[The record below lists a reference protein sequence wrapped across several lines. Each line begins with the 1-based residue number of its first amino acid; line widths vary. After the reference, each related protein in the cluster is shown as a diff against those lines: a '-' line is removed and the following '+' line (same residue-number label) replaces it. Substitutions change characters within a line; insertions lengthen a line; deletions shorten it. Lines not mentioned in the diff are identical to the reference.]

1 MNINI
6 DTNQTIDK
14 FSGLNGETQDTSV
27 LNSLFSIN
35 FKSEEISSDNNII
48 DKEYLFD
55 EDDIKILDYIFHIIP
70 DFQNKKNNLPDLDKI
85 KNTIKLDENL
95 SPTEKNKILDLIKL
109 DLTNLK
115 EIKLDLSGSKS
126 FKNLLSEKSLKFPD
140 NLTENTKL
148 LNNEKNNTNFKN
160 LKNINDVKFNQQGI
174 SIKDQEKLVYVQK
187 QELGAKDQ
195 KGSSLRDQISSFVKK
210 VKKNNHPNKIY
221 NLAKVSNIEN
231 NQPNNSSSHFDT
243 KIINNAMINFQ
254 DNQII
259 EKLQKNKINETK
271 NKENNKLNN
280 LSSHFDAKVS
290 NNPIINLQDN
300 QIIEKLQKN
309 KINEKKDK
317 ENANFSTQQINHSN
331 NSTNNYAQNG
341 SASFSNNGYNSVLEH
356 FLDNLDL
363 TQKGWSSK
371 LVSKIQNSLADGG
384 GEIEFNLKP
393 KNLGMLKVSVKLK
406 EGIGSVKIIAENS
419 FVTTALNQNEN
430 YLQKLFNDQG
440 INLEFLAKNENQ
452 NFGSNNQSNQNSN
465 NEKENQNGTAEKKV
479 ETLDEMEIEDNS
491 SRHIINVIA

>member
-1 MNINI
+1 MNINT
-6 DTNQTIDK
+6 DANQTIDK
-14 FSGLNGETQDTSV
+14 FSGLNGEAQDTSV

-35 FKSEEISSDNNII
+35 FKSEEISSDNNVI

-70 DFQNKKNNLPDLDKI
+70 DFESKKNNLPDLDKI
-85 KNTIKLDENL
+85 KNMIKLDENL
-95 SPTEKNKILDLIKL
+95 SETEKNKILNLIKL

-140 NLTENTKL
+140 NLTENKKL
-148 LNNEKNNTNFKN
+148 LNNEKNNTKFKN
-160 LKNINDVKFNQQGI
+160 LKNINNVKFNQQDI
-174 SIKDQEKLVYVQK
+174 SIKDQEKLVYGQK

-195 KGSSLRDQISSFVKK
+195 KGSSLRDQLSSFVKK

-231 NQPNNSSSHFDT
+231 NQLNNSSSHFDA
-243 KIINNAMINFQ
+243 KIINNAMINLQ

-271 NKENNKLNN
+271 NKENTN
-280 LSSHFDAKVS
+280 L
-290 NNPIINLQDN
+290 
-300 QIIEKLQKN
+300 
-309 KINEKKDK
+309 
-317 ENANFSTQQINHSN
+317 STQQFNHSN
-331 NSTNNYAQNG
+331 NSANNYSQNG
-341 SASFSNNGYNSVLEH
+341 STSFSNNGYNSVLEN

-479 ETLDEMEIEDNS
+479 ETLDEIEIEDNS

>member
-1 MNINI
+1 MNINT
-6 DTNQTIDK
+6 DANQTIDK
-14 FSGLNGETQDTSV
+14 FSGLNGENQDTSV

-148 LNNEKNNTNFKN
+148 LNNKKNNTNFKN

-231 NQPNNSSSHFDT
+231 KQLNNSSSHFDA
-243 KIINNAMINFQ
+243 KVSNNAMINLQ

-271 NKENNKLNN
+271 NKENNN
-280 LSSHFDAKVS
+280 LS
-290 NNPIINLQDN
+290 I
-300 QIIEKLQKN
+300 
-309 KINEKKDK
+309 
-317 ENANFSTQQINHSN
+317 QQLNHSN
-331 NSTNNYAQNG
+331 NSANNYSQNG
-341 SASFSNNGYNSVLEH
+341 STSFSNNGYNSVLEN

>member
-1 MNINI
+1 MNINT
-6 DTNQTIDK
+6 DANQTIDK

-55 EDDIKILDYIFHIIP
+55 EDDIKILDNIFHIIP

-231 NQPNNSSSHFDT
+231 KQLNNSSSHFDA
-243 KIINNAMINFQ
+243 KVSNNAMINLQ

-271 NKENNKLNN
+271 NKENTN
-280 LSSHFDAKVS
+280 L
-290 NNPIINLQDN
+290 
-300 QIIEKLQKN
+300 
-309 KINEKKDK
+309 
-317 ENANFSTQQINHSN
+317 STQQLNHSN
-331 NSTNNYAQNG
+331 NSANNYSQNG
-341 SASFSNNGYNSVLEH
+341 STSFSNNGYNSVLEN

-393 KNLGMLKVSVKLK
+393 KNLGILKVSVKLK
-406 EGIGSVKIIAENS
+406 EGLGSVKIIAENS

-465 NEKENQNGTAEKKV
+465 NEKEKQNGTAEKKV

>member
-1 MNINI
+1 MNINT
-6 DTNQTIDK
+6 DANQNIDK
-14 FSGLNGETQDTSV
+14 FSGQNGEGQDTSV

-48 DKEYLFD
+48 DKEYIFD

-70 DFQNKKNNLPDLDKI
+70 DFESKKNNLPDLDKI
-85 KNTIKLDENL
+85 KNMIKLDENL
-95 SPTEKNKILDLIKL
+95 SETEKNKILNLIKS

-126 FKNLLSEKSLKFPD
+126 FKNLLSEKSLKSP
-140 NLTENTKL
+140 ENFIENKKL
-148 LNNEKNNTNFKN
+148 LNNEKNNTKFKN
-160 LKNINDVKFNQQGI
+160 LKNIHNVKFNQQDI
-174 SIKDQEKLVYVQK
+174 SIKDQEKLVYGQK
-187 QELGAKDQ
+187 QEPEAKDQ
-195 KGSSLRDQISSFVKK
+195 KGSSLRDQLSSFVKK

-231 NQPNNSSSHFDT
+231 NQLNNSSSHFDA
-243 KIINNAMINFQ
+243 KVSNIAMINLQ
-254 DNQII
+254 DNQIF
-259 EKLQKNKINETK
+259 EKLQKKINETK
-271 NKENNKLNN
+271 NKENTN
-280 LSSHFDAKVS
+280 L
-290 NNPIINLQDN
+290 
-300 QIIEKLQKN
+300 
-309 KINEKKDK
+309 
-317 ENANFSTQQINHSN
+317 STQQLNHSN
-331 NSTNNYAQNG
+331 NSANNYSQNG
-341 SASFSNNGYNSVLEH
+341 STSFSNNGYNSVLEN

-393 KNLGMLKVSVKLK
+393 KNLGMLKVSVRLK

-479 ETLDEMEIEDNS
+479 ESLDEMEIEDNS

>member
-1 MNINI
+1 MNINT

-14 FSGLNGETQDTSV
+14 FSGLNGEAQDTSV

-48 DKEYLFD
+48 DKEYIFD

-70 DFQNKKNNLPDLDKI
+70 DFESKKNNLPVLDKI

-95 SPTEKNKILDLIKL
+95 SSTVKNKILNLIKL
-109 DLTNLK
+109 DLSNLK
-115 EIKLDLSGSKS
+115 EIKLDLSGSTS
-126 FKNLLSEKSLKFPD
+126 FKSLLSEKSLKSPD
-140 NLTENTKL
+140 NLTENRKL
-148 LNNEKNNTNFKN
+148 LNNEKNNTKFKN
-160 LKNINDVKFNQQGI
+160 LKNIHNIKFNQQDI
-174 SIKDQEKLVYVQK
+174 SIKDQEKLVYGQK
-187 QELGAKDQ
+187 QEPEAKDQ
-195 KGSSLRDQISSFVKK
+195 KGSSLRDQLSSFVKK

-231 NQPNNSSSHFDT
+231 NQLNNSSSHFDA
-243 KIINNAMINFQ
+243 KVSNIAMINLQ
-254 DNQII
+254 DNQIF
-259 EKLQKNKINETK
+259 EKLQKKINETK
-271 NKENNKLNN
+271 NKENTN
-280 LSSHFDAKVS
+280 L
-290 NNPIINLQDN
+290 
-300 QIIEKLQKN
+300 
-309 KINEKKDK
+309 
-317 ENANFSTQQINHSN
+317 STQQLNHSN
-331 NSTNNYAQNG
+331 NSANNYSQNG
-341 SASFSNNGYNSVLEH
+341 STSFSNNGYNSVLEN

-393 KNLGMLKVSVKLK
+393 KNLGMLKVSVRLK

>member
-1 MNINI
+1 MNINT
-6 DTNQTIDK
+6 DANQNIDK
-14 FSGLNGETQDTSV
+14 FSGLNGEAQDTSV

-35 FKSEEISSDNNII
+35 FNSEEISSDNNDIN
-48 DKEYLFD
+48 KEYLFD
-55 EDDIKILDYIFHIIP
+55 EDDIKVFDYIFQIIP
-70 DFQNKKNNLPDLDKI
+70 DFESKKNNVSVLDKI
-85 KNTIKLDENL
+85 KNTIKLDGNL
-95 SPTEKNKILDLIKL
+95 SNTEKNKILDLIKL

-126 FKNLLSEKSLKFPD
+126 FKNLLSEKSVKSPD
-140 NLTENTKL
+140 DLTENNKL
-148 LNNEKNNTNFKN
+148 SNNEKKYTKFKN
-160 LKNINDVKFNQQGI
+160 LKNTNNVKFNQQDI
-174 SIKDQEKLVYVQK
+174 SFKDQEKLVYGQK

-195 KGSSLRDQISSFVKK
+195 KGSSLRDQFSSFVKK
-210 VKKNNHPNKIY
+210 VKKNSHPNKIY

-231 NQPNNSSSHFDT
+231 NLLNNSSSHLDS
-243 KIINNAMINFQ
+243 KIINNATPNLQ
-254 DNQII
+254 DYQII

-271 NKENNKLNN
+271 NKENTN
-280 LSSHFDAKVS
+280 L
-290 NNPIINLQDN
+290 
-300 QIIEKLQKN
+300 
-309 KINEKKDK
+309 
-317 ENANFSTQQINHSN
+317 STQQFNHNN
-331 NSTNNYAQNG
+331 NSANNYSQNG
-341 SASFSNNGYNSVLEH
+341 STSFSNNGYNSVLEN

-406 EGIGSVKIIAENS
+406 EGIGIVKIIAENS

-479 ETLDEMEIEDNS
+479 EALDEIEIEDNS

>member
-1 MNINI
+1 MNINT
-6 DTNQTIDK
+6 DANQNIDK
-14 FSGLNGETQDTSV
+14 FSGLNGEAQDTSV

-35 FKSEEISSDNNII
+35 FNSEEISSDNNDIN
-48 DKEYLFD
+48 KEYLFY
-55 EDDIKILDYIFHIIP
+55 ENDIKVFDYIFQIIP
-70 DFQNKKNNLPDLDKI
+70 DFESKKNNVSVLDKI
-85 KNTIKLDENL
+85 KNTIKLDGNL
-95 SPTEKNKILDLIKL
+95 SNTEKNKILDLIKL
-109 DLTNLK
+109 DITNLK

-126 FKNLLSEKSLKFPD
+126 FKNLLSEKSVKSPD
-140 NLTENTKL
+140 NLTENNKL
-148 LNNEKNNTNFKN
+148 SNNEKKYTKFKN
-160 LKNINDVKFNQQGI
+160 LKNTNNVKFNQQDI
-174 SIKDQEKLVYVQK
+174 SFKDQEKLVYGQK

-195 KGSSLRDQISSFVKK
+195 KGSSLRDQLSSFVKK
-210 VKKNNHPNKIY
+210 VKKNKHPNKIY

-231 NQPNNSSSHFDT
+231 NQ
-243 KIINNAMINFQ
+243 
-254 DNQII
+254 
-259 EKLQKNKINETK
+259 
-271 NKENNKLNN
+271 LNN

-309 KINEKKDK
+309 KINETKNK
-317 ENANFSTQQINHSN
+317 ENTNLSTQQFNHSN
-331 NSTNNYAQNG
+331 NSTNNYSQNG
-341 SASFSNNGYNSVLEH
+341 STSFSNNGYNSVLEN

-479 ETLDEMEIEDNS
+479 EALDEIEIEDNS

>member
-1 MNINI
+1 MNINT
-6 DTNQTIDK
+6 DANQNIDK
-14 FSGLNGETQDTSV
+14 FSGLNGEAQETSI
-27 LNSLFSIN
+27 LNSLFSISFN
-35 FKSEEISSDNNII
+35 SEEISSDNNVI

-70 DFQNKKNNLPDLDKI
+70 DFQNKKNNLPHLDKI

-95 SPTEKNKILDLIKL
+95 NETEKNKILNLIKL

-140 NLTENTKL
+140 NLTENKKL
-148 LNNEKNNTNFKN
+148 LNNEKNNNNFKN
-160 LKNINDVKFNQQGI
+160 LKNINNVKFNQQDI
-174 SIKDQEKLVYVQK
+174 SIKDQEKLVYGQK
-187 QELGAKDQ
+187 QEPGAKDQ
-195 KGSSLRDQISSFVKK
+195 KGSSLRDQLSSFVKK

-231 NQPNNSSSHFDT
+231 NQLNNSSSHFDA
-243 KIINNAMINFQ
+243 KVSNIAMINLQ
-254 DNQII
+254 DNQIF
-259 EKLQKNKINETK
+259 EKLQKKINETK
-271 NKENNKLNN
+271 NKENTN
-280 LSSHFDAKVS
+280 L
-290 NNPIINLQDN
+290 
-300 QIIEKLQKN
+300 
-309 KINEKKDK
+309 
-317 ENANFSTQQINHSN
+317 STQQLNHSN
-331 NSTNNYAQNG
+331 NSANNYSQNG
-341 SASFSNNGYNSVLEH
+341 STSFSNNGYNSVLEN

-479 ETLDEMEIEDNS
+479 ETLDEIEIEDNS

>member
-1 MNINI
+1 MNINT

-14 FSGLNGETQDTSV
+14 FSGLNGEAQDTSV

-48 DKEYLFD
+48 DKEYIFD
-55 EDDIKILDYIFHIIP
+55 EDYIKILDYIFHIIP
-70 DFQNKKNNLPDLDKI
+70 DFESKKNNLPVLDKI

-95 SPTEKNKILDLIKL
+95 SSTVKNKILNLIKL
-109 DLTNLK
+109 DLSNLK

-126 FKNLLSEKSLKFPD
+126 FKNLLSEKSLKSPE
-140 NLTENTKL
+140 NLIENKKL
-148 LNNEKNNTNFKN
+148 LNNEKNNTKFKN
-160 LKNINDVKFNQQGI
+160 LKNIHNVKFNQQDI
-174 SIKDQEKLVYVQK
+174 SIKDQEKLVYGQK
-187 QELGAKDQ
+187 QEPEAKDQ
-195 KGSSLRDQISSFVKK
+195 KGSSLRDQLSSFVKK

-231 NQPNNSSSHFDT
+231 NQLNNSSSHFDA
-243 KIINNAMINFQ
+243 KVSNIAMINLQ
-254 DNQII
+254 DNQIF
-259 EKLQKNKINETK
+259 EKLQKKINETK
-271 NKENNKLNN
+271 NKENTN
-280 LSSHFDAKVS
+280 L
-290 NNPIINLQDN
+290 
-300 QIIEKLQKN
+300 
-309 KINEKKDK
+309 
-317 ENANFSTQQINHSN
+317 STQQLNHSN
-331 NSTNNYAQNG
+331 NSANNYSQNG
-341 SASFSNNGYNSVLEH
+341 STSFSNNGYNSVLEN

-393 KNLGMLKVSVKLK
+393 KNLGMLKVSVRLK

-479 ETLDEMEIEDNS
+479 ESLDEMEIEDNS

>member
-1 MNINI
+1 MNINT
-6 DTNQTIDK
+6 DANQNIDK
-14 FSGLNGETQDTSV
+14 FSGLNGEAQETSI
-27 LNSLFSIN
+27 LNSLFSISFN
-35 FKSEEISSDNNII
+35 SEEISSDNNVI

-70 DFQNKKNNLPDLDKI
+70 DFESKKNNLPDLDKI

-95 SPTEKNKILDLIKL
+95 SSTEKNKILNLIKL

-140 NLTENTKL
+140 NLTENKKL

-160 LKNINDVKFNQQGI
+160 LRNVNNVKFNQQDI
-174 SIKDQEKLVYVQK
+174 SIKDQEKLVYGQK
-187 QELGAKDQ
+187 QEPGAKDQ
-195 KGSSLRDQISSFVKK
+195 KGSSLRDQLSSFVKK

-231 NQPNNSSSHFDT
+231 NQLKNPSSHFDS
-243 KIINNAMINFQ
+243 KIINNAMINLQ

-271 NKENNKLNN
+271 NKENTN
-280 LSSHFDAKVS
+280 LSA
-290 NNPIINLQDN
+290 
-300 QIIEKLQKN
+300 
-309 KINEKKDK
+309 
-317 ENANFSTQQINHSN
+317 QQFNHSY
-331 NSTNNYAQNG
+331 NSANNYSQNG
-341 SASFSNNGYNSVLEH
+341 STSFSNNGYNSVLEN

-440 INLEFLAKNENQ
+440 INLEFMAKNENQ

-465 NEKENQNGTAEKKV
+465 NEKENQNGTVEKKV
-479 ETLDEMEIEDNS
+479 ETLDEIEIEDNS

>member
-1 MNINI
+1 MNINT
-6 DTNQTIDK
+6 DANQNIDK
-14 FSGLNGETQDTSV
+14 FSGLNGEAQDTSV

-35 FKSEEISSDNNII
+35 FNSEEISSDNNDIN
-48 DKEYLFD
+48 KEYLFD
-55 EDDIKILDYIFHIIP
+55 EDDIKVFDYIFQIIP
-70 DFQNKKNNLPDLDKI
+70 DFESKKNNVSVLDKI
-85 KNTIKLDENL
+85 KNTIKLDGNL
-95 SPTEKNKILDLIKL
+95 SKTEKNNILDLIKL

-140 NLTENTKL
+140 NLTENKKL

-160 LKNINDVKFNQQGI
+160 LRNTNNVKFNQQDI
-174 SIKDQEKLVYVQK
+174 SIKDQEKLVYGQK

-195 KGSSLRDQISSFVKK
+195 KGSSLRDQLSSFVKK

-231 NQPNNSSSHFDT
+231 NQLKNPSFHLDS
-243 KIINNAMINFQ
+243 KIINNAMINLQ

-271 NKENNKLNN
+271 NKENTN
-280 LSSHFDAKVS
+280 L
-290 NNPIINLQDN
+290 
-300 QIIEKLQKN
+300 
-309 KINEKKDK
+309 
-317 ENANFSTQQINHSN
+317 STQQLNHSN
-331 NSTNNYAQNG
+331 NSANNYSQNG
-341 SASFSNNGYNSVLEH
+341 STSFSNNGYNSVLEN

>member
-1 MNINI
+1 MNINT
-6 DTNQTIDK
+6 DANQNIDK
-14 FSGLNGETQDTSV
+14 FSGLNGEAQDTSV

-35 FKSEEISSDNNII
+35 FNSEEISSDNNDIN
-48 DKEYLFD
+48 KEYLFD
-55 EDDIKILDYIFHIIP
+55 EDDIKVFDYIFQIIP
-70 DFQNKKNNLPDLDKI
+70 DFESKKNNVSVLDKI
-85 KNTIKLDENL
+85 KNTIKLDGNL
-95 SPTEKNKILDLIKL
+95 SNTEKNNILDLIKL
-109 DLTNLK
+109 DITNLK

-126 FKNLLSEKSLKFPD
+126 FKNLLSEKSMKFPE
-140 NLTENTKL
+140 NLSENKKL
-148 LNNEKNNTNFKN
+148 SNNEKDNTKFKN
-160 LKNINDVKFNQQGI
+160 LKNINNVKFNQQDI
-174 SIKDQEKLVYVQK
+174 SFKNQDISFKDQEKLVYGQK

-195 KGSSLRDQISSFVKK
+195 KGSSLRDQLSSFVKK
-210 VKKNNHPNKIY
+210 VKKNKHPNKIY
-221 NLAKVSNIEN
+221 NLAKVSNI
-231 NQPNNSSSHFDT
+231 
-243 KIINNAMINFQ
+243 
-254 DNQII
+254 
-259 EKLQKNKINETK
+259 
-271 NKENNKLNN
+271 ENNKLNN

-290 NNPIINLQDN
+290 NNLMINLQDN

-309 KINEKKDK
+309 QINEKKDK
-317 ENANFSTQQINHSN
+317 ENTNLSTQQINHSN

-341 SASFSNNGYNSVLEH
+341 SASFSNNGYNSVLEN

-406 EGIGSVKIIAENS
+406 QGLGSVKIIAENS

-440 INLEFLAKNENQ
+440 INLDFLAKNENL

-465 NEKENQNGTAEKKV
+465 NEKENQNRTAEKKV
-479 ETLDEMEIEDNS
+479 EALDEIEIEDNS

>member
-1 MNINI
+1 MNINT

-14 FSGLNGETQDTSV
+14 FSGLNGEAQDTSV

-48 DKEYLFD
+48 DKEYIFD

-70 DFQNKKNNLPDLDKI
+70 DFESKKNNLPDLDKI
-85 KNTIKLDENL
+85 KNMIKLDENL
-95 SPTEKNKILDLIKL
+95 SETEKNKILNLIKL
-109 DLTNLK
+109 DLSNLK

-126 FKNLLSEKSLKFPD
+126 FKNLLSEKSLKSP
-140 NLTENTKL
+140 ENFIENKKL
-148 LNNEKNNTNFKN
+148 LNNEKNNTKFKN
-160 LKNINDVKFNQQGI
+160 LKNIHNVKFNQQDI
-174 SIKDQEKLVYVQK
+174 SIKDQEKLVYGQK
-187 QELGAKDQ
+187 QEPEAKDQ
-195 KGSSLRDQISSFVKK
+195 KGSSLRDQLSSFVKK

-231 NQPNNSSSHFDT
+231 NQLNNSSSHFDA
-243 KIINNAMINFQ
+243 KVSNIAMINLQ
-254 DNQII
+254 DNQIF
-259 EKLQKNKINETK
+259 EKLQKKINETK
-271 NKENNKLNN
+271 NKENTN
-280 LSSHFDAKVS
+280 L
-290 NNPIINLQDN
+290 
-300 QIIEKLQKN
+300 
-309 KINEKKDK
+309 
-317 ENANFSTQQINHSN
+317 STQQLNHSN
-331 NSTNNYAQNG
+331 NSANNYSQNG
-341 SASFSNNGYNSVLEH
+341 STSFSNNGYNSVLEN

-393 KNLGMLKVSVKLK
+393 KNLGMLKVSVRLK

-479 ETLDEMEIEDNS
+479 ESLDEMEIEDNS

>member
-1 MNINI
+1 MNINT
-6 DTNQTIDK
+6 DANQNIDK
-14 FSGLNGETQDTSV
+14 LLGLNGEVQDTSK

-48 DKEYLFD
+48 DEEYIFD
-55 EDDIKILDYIFHIIP
+55 EENIKILDFIFHIIP
-70 DFQNKKNNLPDLDKI
+70 DFESKKNNLPDLDKI
-85 KNTIKLDENL
+85 KNMIKLDENI
-95 SPTEKNKILDLIKL
+95 SETEKNKILNLIKL

-126 FKNLLSEKSLKFPD
+126 FKNLLSEKSLKSP
-140 NLTENTKL
+140 ENFIENKKL
-148 LNNEKNNTNFKN
+148 LNNEKNNTKFKN
-160 LKNINDVKFNQQGI
+160 LKNIHNVKFNQQDI
-174 SIKDQEKLVYVQK
+174 SIKDQEKLVYGQK

-195 KGSSLRDQISSFVKK
+195 KGSSLRDQLSSFVKK

-231 NQPNNSSSHFDT
+231 NQLNNSSSHFDS
-243 KIINNAMINFQ
+243 KIINNAMINLQ

-271 NKENNKLNN
+271 NKENTN
-280 LSSHFDAKVS
+280 L
-290 NNPIINLQDN
+290 
-300 QIIEKLQKN
+300 
-309 KINEKKDK
+309 
-317 ENANFSTQQINHSN
+317 STQQFNHNN
-331 NSTNNYAQNG
+331 NSANNYSQNG
-341 SASFSNNGYNSVLEH
+341 STSFSNNGYNSILEN

>member
-1 MNINI
+1 MNINT
-6 DTNQTIDK
+6 DANQAIDK

-126 FKNLLSEKSLKFPD
+126 FKNLLTEKSLKFPD

-148 LNNEKNNTNFKN
+148 LNNKKNNTNFKN

-231 NQPNNSSSHFDT
+231 KQLNNSSSHFDA
-243 KIINNAMINFQ
+243 KVSNNAMINLQ

-271 NKENNKLNN
+271 NKENNN
-280 LSSHFDAKVS
+280 LS
-290 NNPIINLQDN
+290 I
-300 QIIEKLQKN
+300 
-309 KINEKKDK
+309 
-317 ENANFSTQQINHSN
+317 QQLNHSN
-331 NSTNNYAQNG
+331 NSANNYSQNG
-341 SASFSNNGYNSVLEH
+341 STSFSNNGYNSVLEN

>member
-1 MNINI
+1 MNINT
-6 DTNQTIDK
+6 DANQTIDK

-126 FKNLLSEKSLKFPD
+126 FKNLLSEKSVKFPD

-174 SIKDQEKLVYVQK
+174 SIKDQEKLVYGQK

-231 NQPNNSSSHFDT
+231 N
-243 KIINNAMINFQ
+243 
-254 DNQII
+254 
-259 EKLQKNKINETK
+259 
-271 NKENNKLNN
+271 
-280 LSSHFDAKVS
+280 
-290 NNPIINLQDN
+290 
-300 QIIEKLQKN
+300 
-309 KINEKKDK
+309 
-317 ENANFSTQQINHSN
+317 
-331 NSTNNYAQNG
+331 
-341 SASFSNNGYNSVLEH
+341 LER
-356 FLDNLDL
+356 
-363 TQKGWSSK
+363 K
-371 LVSKIQNSLADGG
+371 
-384 GEIEFNLKP
+384 
-393 KNLGMLKVSVKLK
+393 ML
-406 EGIGSVKIIAENS
+406 
-419 FVTTALNQNEN
+419 
-430 YLQKLFNDQG
+430 
-440 INLEFLAKNENQ
+440 
-452 NFGSNNQSNQNSN
+452 
-465 NEKENQNGTAEKKV
+465 
-479 ETLDEMEIEDNS
+479 
-491 SRHIINVIA
+491 H

>member
-1 MNINI
+1 MNINT

-14 FSGLNGETQDTSV
+14 FSGLNGEAQDTSV

-35 FKSEEISSDNNII
+35 FNSEEISSDNNII
-48 DKEYLFD
+48 DKEYIFD

-70 DFQNKKNNLPDLDKI
+70 DFESKKNNLPDLDKI
-85 KNTIKLDENL
+85 KNMIKLDENL
-95 SPTEKNKILDLIKL
+95 SETEKNKILNLIKP

-126 FKNLLSEKSLKFPD
+126 FKNLLSEKSLKSPE
-140 NLTENTKL
+140 NLIENNKL
-148 LNNEKNNTNFKN
+148 LNNEKNNTKFKN
-160 LKNINDVKFNQQGI
+160 LKNIHNVKFNQQEI
-174 SIKDQEKLVYVQK
+174 SIKDQEKLVYGQK

-195 KGSSLRDQISSFVKK
+195 KGSSLRDQLSSFVKK

-231 NQPNNSSSHFDT
+231 NQLKNS
-243 KIINNAMINFQ
+243 
-254 DNQII
+254 
-259 EKLQKNKINETK
+259 
-271 NKENNKLNN
+271 
-280 LSSHFDAKVS
+280 SSHFDAKVS
-290 NNPIINLQDN
+290 NNAMINLQDN
-300 QIIEKLQKN
+300 QIFEKLQK
-309 KINEKKDK
+309 KINETKNK
-317 ENANFSTQQINHSN
+317 ENTNLSTQQLNHSN
-331 NSTNNYAQNG
+331 NSANNYSQNG
-341 SASFSNNGYNSVLEH
+341 STSFSNNGYNSVLEN

-393 KNLGMLKVSVKLK
+393 KNLGMLKVSVRLK

-440 INLEFLAKNENQ
+440 INLEFLAKNESQ
-452 NFGSNNQSNQNSN
+452 NFGSNNQFNQNSN
-465 NEKENQNGTAEKKV
+465 NEKENQNATAEKKV
-479 ETLDEMEIEDNS
+479 DTIDEIEIEDNS

>member
-1 MNINI
+1 MNINT

-14 FSGLNGETQDTSV
+14 FSGLNGEAQDTSV

-48 DKEYLFD
+48 DKEYIFD
-55 EDDIKILDYIFHIIP
+55 EDYIKILDYIFHIIP
-70 DFQNKKNNLPDLDKI
+70 DFESKKNNLPDLDKI
-85 KNTIKLDENL
+85 KNMIKLDENL
-95 SPTEKNKILDLIKL
+95 SETEKNKILNLIKS

-126 FKNLLSEKSLKFPD
+126 FKNLLSEKSLKSPE
-140 NLTENTKL
+140 NLIENKKL
-148 LNNEKNNTNFKN
+148 LNNEKNNTKFKN
-160 LKNINDVKFNQQGI
+160 LKNIHNVKFNQQDI
-174 SIKDQEKLVYVQK
+174 SIKDQEKLVYGQK
-187 QELGAKDQ
+187 QEPEAKDQ
-195 KGSSLRDQISSFVKK
+195 KGSSLRDQLSSFVKK

-231 NQPNNSSSHFDT
+231 NQLNNSSSHFDA
-243 KIINNAMINFQ
+243 KVSNNAMINLQ

-271 NKENNKLNN
+271 NKENTN
-280 LSSHFDAKVS
+280 L
-290 NNPIINLQDN
+290 
-300 QIIEKLQKN
+300 
-309 KINEKKDK
+309 
-317 ENANFSTQQINHSN
+317 STQQLNHNN
-331 NSTNNYAQNG
+331 NSANNYSQNG
-341 SASFSNNGYNSVLEH
+341 SASFSNNGYNSVLEN

-440 INLEFLAKNENQ
+440 INLEFLAKNESQ
-452 NFGSNNQSNQNSN
+452 NFGSNNQFNQNSN
-465 NEKENQNGTAEKKV
+465 NEKENQNATAEKKV
-479 ETLDEMEIEDNS
+479 ETSDEMEIEDNS

>member
-1 MNINI
+1 MNINT
-6 DTNQTIDK
+6 DANQTIDK
-14 FSGLNGETQDTSV
+14 FSGLNGETQDTSI

-35 FKSEEISSDNNII
+35 FKSEDISSDNNII

-126 FKNLLSEKSLKFPD
+126 FKNLLSEKSLKFPE
-140 NLTENTKL
+140 NLSENKKL
-148 LNNEKNNTNFKN
+148 SNNEKDNTKFKN
-160 LKNINDVKFNQQGI
+160 LKNINNVKFNQQDI
-174 SIKDQEKLVYVQK
+174 SFKNQDISFKDQEKLVYGQK

-195 KGSSLRDQISSFVKK
+195 KGSSLRDQLSSFVKK
-210 VKKNNHPNKIY
+210 VKKNKHPNKIY

-231 NQPNNSSSHFDT
+231 N
-243 KIINNAMINFQ
+243 
-254 DNQII
+254 
-259 EKLQKNKINETK
+259 
-271 NKENNKLNN
+271 KLNN
-280 LSSHFDAKVS
+280 LSSHFDGKVS
-290 NNPIINLQDN
+290 NNPMINLQDN

-309 KINEKKDK
+309 KINEKK
-317 ENANFSTQQINHSN
+317 ENINLSTQQITHSN

-341 SASFSNNGYNSVLEH
+341 SASFSNNGYNSVLEN

-479 ETLDEMEIEDNS
+479 ETLDEIEIEDNS

>member
-1 MNINI
+1 MNINT
-6 DTNQTIDK
+6 DANQNIDK
-14 FSGLNGETQDTSV
+14 FSGLNGEAQDTSV

-35 FKSEEISSDNNII
+35 FNSEEISSDNNDIN
-48 DKEYLFD
+48 KEYLFD
-55 EDDIKILDYIFHIIP
+55 ENDIKVFDYIFQIIP
-70 DFQNKKNNLPDLDKI
+70 DFESKKNNVSVLDKI
-85 KNTIKLDENL
+85 KNTIKLDGNL
-95 SPTEKNKILDLIKL
+95 SKTEKNNILDLIKL

-140 NLTENTKL
+140 NTTENKKL
-148 LNNEKNNTNFKN
+148 LNNEKHNTNFKN
-160 LKNINDVKFNQQGI
+160 LKNVNNVKFNQEDI
-174 SIKDQEKLVYVQK
+174 IIKDQEKLVYGQK

-195 KGSSLRDQISSFVKK
+195 KGSSLRDQFSSFVKK
-210 VKKNNHPNKIY
+210 VKKNSHPNKIY

-231 NQPNNSSSHFDT
+231 NLLNNSSSHLDS
-243 KIINNAMINFQ
+243 KIINNATPNLQ
-254 DNQII
+254 DYQII

-271 NKENNKLNN
+271 NKENTN
-280 LSSHFDAKVS
+280 L
-290 NNPIINLQDN
+290 
-300 QIIEKLQKN
+300 
-309 KINEKKDK
+309 
-317 ENANFSTQQINHSN
+317 STQQLNHNN
-331 NSTNNYAQNG
+331 NSANNYSQNG
-341 SASFSNNGYNSVLEH
+341 SASFSNNGYNSVLEN

>member
-1 MNINI
+1 MNINT

-14 FSGLNGETQDTSV
+14 FSGLNGEAQDTSV

-48 DKEYLFD
+48 DKEYIFD

-70 DFQNKKNNLPDLDKI
+70 DFESKKNNLPVLDKI

-95 SPTEKNKILDLIKL
+95 SSTEKNKILNLIKL
-109 DLTNLK
+109 DLSNLK

-126 FKNLLSEKSLKFPD
+126 FKNLLSEKSLKSPE
-140 NLTENTKL
+140 NLIENRKL
-148 LNNEKNNTNFKN
+148 LNNEKNNTKFKN
-160 LKNINDVKFNQQGI
+160 LKNIHNVKFNQQDI
-174 SIKDQEKLVYVQK
+174 SIKDQEKLVYGQK
-187 QELGAKDQ
+187 QEPEAKDQ
-195 KGSSLRDQISSFVKK
+195 KGSSLRDQLSSFVKK

-231 NQPNNSSSHFDT
+231 NQLNNSSSHFDA
-243 KIINNAMINFQ
+243 KVSNIAMINLQ
-254 DNQII
+254 DNQIF
-259 EKLQKNKINETK
+259 EKLQKKINETK
-271 NKENNKLNN
+271 NKENTN
-280 LSSHFDAKVS
+280 L
-290 NNPIINLQDN
+290 
-300 QIIEKLQKN
+300 
-309 KINEKKDK
+309 
-317 ENANFSTQQINHSN
+317 STQQLNHSN
-331 NSTNNYAQNG
+331 NSANNYSQNG
-341 SASFSNNGYNSVLEH
+341 STSFSNNGYNSVLEN

-393 KNLGMLKVSVKLK
+393 KNLGMLKVSVRLK

-479 ETLDEMEIEDNS
+479 ESLDEMEIEDNS

>member
-1 MNINI
+1 MNINT
-6 DTNQTIDK
+6 DANQNIDK
-14 FSGLNGETQDTSV
+14 FAGLNGEAQETSI

-35 FKSEEISSDNNII
+35 FKSEEISSDNNVI

-70 DFQNKKNNLPDLDKI
+70 DFESKKNNLPVLDKI

-95 SPTEKNKILDLIKL
+95 SSTEKNKILNLIKL
-109 DLTNLK
+109 DLSNLK
-115 EIKLDLSGSKS
+115 EIKLDLSDSKI
-126 FKNLLSEKSLKFPD
+126 FKKLLSEKSLKFPD
-140 NLTENTKL
+140 NLTENKKL

-160 LKNINDVKFNQQGI
+160 LRNINNVQFNQHDI
-174 SIKDQEKLVYVQK
+174 SIKDQEKLVYGQK

-195 KGSSLRDQISSFVKK
+195 NGSSLRDQLSSFVKK

-231 NQPNNSSSHFDT
+231 NQLNNSSSHFDT
-243 KIINNAMINFQ
+243 KIINNAMINLE

-271 NKENNKLNN
+271 NKENTN
-280 LSSHFDAKVS
+280 L
-290 NNPIINLQDN
+290 
-300 QIIEKLQKN
+300 
-309 KINEKKDK
+309 
-317 ENANFSTQQINHSN
+317 STQQLNHSN
-331 NSTNNYAQNG
+331 NSANNYSQNG
-341 SASFSNNGYNSVLEH
+341 STSFSNNGYNSVLEN

>member
-1 MNINI
+1 MNINT
-6 DTNQTIDK
+6 DANQTIDK

-126 FKNLLSEKSLKFPD
+126 FKNLLSEKSVKFPD

-195 KGSSLRDQISSFVKK
+195 KGSSLRDQLSSFVKK

-231 NQPNNSSSHFDT
+231 NQLNNLSSHFDT
-243 KIINNAMINFQ
+243 KIINNAMINLQ

-271 NKENNKLNN
+271 NKENTN
-280 LSSHFDAKVS
+280 L
-290 NNPIINLQDN
+290 
-300 QIIEKLQKN
+300 
-309 KINEKKDK
+309 
-317 ENANFSTQQINHSN
+317 STQQLNHSN
-331 NSTNNYAQNG
+331 NSANNYSQNG
-341 SASFSNNGYNSVLEH
+341 STSFSNNGYNSVLEN

>member
-1 MNINI
+1 MNINT
-6 DTNQTIDK
+6 DANQTIDK

-160 LKNINDVKFNQQGI
+160 LKNINDVKFNQQDI
-174 SIKDQEKLVYVQK
+174 SIKDQEKLVYGQK

-231 NQPNNSSSHFDT
+231 NQLNNSSSHFDA
-243 KIINNAMINFQ
+243 KIINNAMINLQ

-271 NKENNKLNN
+271 NKENTN
-280 LSSHFDAKVS
+280 L
-290 NNPIINLQDN
+290 
-300 QIIEKLQKN
+300 
-309 KINEKKDK
+309 
-317 ENANFSTQQINHSN
+317 STQQLNHSN
-331 NSTNNYAQNG
+331 NSANNYSQNG
-341 SASFSNNGYNSVLEH
+341 STSFSNNGYNSVLEN

>member
-1 MNINI
+1 MNINT
-6 DTNQTIDK
+6 DANQTIDK
-14 FSGLNGETQDTSV
+14 FSGLNGEAQDTSV

-48 DKEYLFD
+48 DKEYIFD

-70 DFQNKKNNLPDLDKI
+70 DFESKKNNLPVLDKI

-95 SPTEKNKILDLIKL
+95 SSTVKNKILNLIKL
-109 DLTNLK
+109 DLSNLK

-126 FKNLLSEKSLKFPD
+126 FKNLLSEKSLKSPE
-140 NLTENTKL
+140 NLIENKKL
-148 LNNEKNNTNFKN
+148 LNNEKNNTKFKN
-160 LKNINDVKFNQQGI
+160 LKNIHNVKFNQQDI
-174 SIKDQEKLVYVQK
+174 SIKDQEKLVYGQK
-187 QELGAKDQ
+187 QEPEAKDQ
-195 KGSSLRDQISSFVKK
+195 KGSSLRDQLSSFVKK

-231 NQPNNSSSHFDT
+231 NQLKNSSSHFDA
-243 KIINNAMINFQ
+243 KVSNNAMINLQ

-271 NKENNKLNN
+271 NKENTN
-280 LSSHFDAKVS
+280 L
-290 NNPIINLQDN
+290 
-300 QIIEKLQKN
+300 
-309 KINEKKDK
+309 
-317 ENANFSTQQINHSN
+317 STQQLNHNN
-331 NSTNNYAQNG
+331 NSANNYSQNG
-341 SASFSNNGYNSVLEH
+341 SASFSNNGYNSVLEN

-393 KNLGMLKVSVKLK
+393 KNLGMLKVSVRLK

-479 ETLDEMEIEDNS
+479 ESLDEMEIEDNS

>member
-1 MNINI
+1 MNINT
-6 DTNQTIDK
+6 DANQTIDK
-14 FSGLNGETQDTSV
+14 FSGLNGEAQDTSV

-35 FKSEEISSDNNII
+35 FKSEDILSDNNII
-48 DKEYLFD
+48 DNEYLFD
-55 EDDIKILDYIFHIIP
+55 EDDIKIIDYIFHIIP

-95 SPTEKNKILDLIKL
+95 SETEKNKILNLIKL

-140 NLTENTKL
+140 NLTENKKL

-160 LKNINDVKFNQQGI
+160 LKNINNVKFNQQDI
-174 SIKDQEKLVYVQK
+174 SIKDQEKLVYGQK
-187 QELGAKDQ
+187 QEPRAKDQ
-195 KGSSLRDQISSFVKK
+195 NGSSLRDQLSSFVKK

-231 NQPNNSSSHFDT
+231 NQLNNSSSHFDA
-243 KIINNAMINFQ
+243 KIINNAMINLQ

-271 NKENNKLNN
+271 NKENTN
-280 LSSHFDAKVS
+280 L
-290 NNPIINLQDN
+290 
-300 QIIEKLQKN
+300 
-309 KINEKKDK
+309 
-317 ENANFSTQQINHSN
+317 STQQLNHSN
-331 NSTNNYAQNG
+331 NSTNNYSQNG
-341 SASFSNNGYNSVLEH
+341 SASFSNNGYNSILEN

-440 INLEFLAKNENQ
+440 MNLEFLAKNENQ

-479 ETLDEMEIEDNS
+479 EVLDEIEIEDNS

>member
-1 MNINI
+1 MNINT
-6 DTNQTIDK
+6 DANQTIDK

-126 FKNLLSEKSLKFPD
+126 FKNLLSEKSVKFPD

-174 SIKDQEKLVYVQK
+174 SIKDQEKLVYGQK

-195 KGSSLRDQISSFVKK
+195 KGSSLRDQLSSFVKK

-231 NQPNNSSSHFDT
+231 NQSNNSSSHFDS
-243 KIINNAMINFQ
+243 KIINNAMINLQ

-271 NKENNKLNN
+271 NKENTN
-280 LSSHFDAKVS
+280 L
-290 NNPIINLQDN
+290 
-300 QIIEKLQKN
+300 
-309 KINEKKDK
+309 
-317 ENANFSTQQINHSN
+317 STQQLNHSN
-331 NSTNNYAQNG
+331 NSANNYSQNG
-341 SASFSNNGYNSVLEH
+341 STSFSNNGYNSVLEN

-479 ETLDEMEIEDNS
+479 ETLDEIEIEDNS

>member
-1 MNINI
+1 MNINT

-14 FSGLNGETQDTSV
+14 FSGLNGEAQDTSV

-35 FKSEEISSDNNII
+35 FKSEEISSDNNVI
-48 DKEYLFD
+48 DKEYFFD
-55 EDDIKILDYIFHIIP
+55 EDYIKILDYIFHIIP
-70 DFQNKKNNLPDLDKI
+70 DFESKKNNLPDLDKI
-85 KNTIKLDENL
+85 KNMIKLDENL
-95 SPTEKNKILDLIKL
+95 SETEKNKILNLIKS

-126 FKNLLSEKSLKFPD
+126 FKNLLSEKSLKSPE
-140 NLTENTKL
+140 NLIENKKL
-148 LNNEKNNTNFKN
+148 LNNEKNNTKFKN
-160 LKNINDVKFNQQGI
+160 LKNIHNVKFNQQDI
-174 SIKDQEKLVYVQK
+174 SIKDQEKLVYGQK
-187 QELGAKDQ
+187 QEPEAKDQ
-195 KGSSLRDQISSFVKK
+195 KGSSLRDQLSSFVKK

-231 NQPNNSSSHFDT
+231 NQLNNSSSHFDA
-243 KIINNAMINFQ
+243 KVSNIAMINLQ
-254 DNQII
+254 DNQIF
-259 EKLQKNKINETK
+259 EKLQKKINETK
-271 NKENNKLNN
+271 NKENTN
-280 LSSHFDAKVS
+280 L
-290 NNPIINLQDN
+290 
-300 QIIEKLQKN
+300 
-309 KINEKKDK
+309 
-317 ENANFSTQQINHSN
+317 STQQLNHSN
-331 NSTNNYAQNG
+331 NSANNYSQNG
-341 SASFSNNGYNSVLEH
+341 STSFSNNGYNSVLEN

-393 KNLGMLKVSVKLK
+393 KNLGMLKVSVRLK

-479 ETLDEMEIEDNS
+479 ESLDEMEIEDNS

>member
-1 MNINI
+1 M
-6 DTNQTIDK
+6 
-14 FSGLNGETQDTSV
+14 
-27 LNSLFSIN
+27 FSIN
-35 FKSEEISSDNNII
+35 FKSEEISSDKNVI

-70 DFQNKKNNLPDLDKI
+70 DFESKKNNLPDLDKI

-95 SPTEKNKILDLIKL
+95 SETEKNKILNLIKL

-140 NLTENTKL
+140 NLTENKKL

-160 LKNINDVKFNQQGI
+160 LRNVNNVKFNQQDI
-174 SIKDQEKLVYVQK
+174 SIKDQEKLVYGQK
-187 QELGAKDQ
+187 QELEAKDQ
-195 KGSSLRDQISSFVKK
+195 KGSSLRDQLSSFVKK

-231 NQPNNSSSHFDT
+231 NQLNNSSSHFDA
-243 KIINNAMINFQ
+243 KIINNAMINLQ

-271 NKENNKLNN
+271 NKENTN
-280 LSSHFDAKVS
+280 L
-290 NNPIINLQDN
+290 
-300 QIIEKLQKN
+300 
-309 KINEKKDK
+309 
-317 ENANFSTQQINHSN
+317 STQQFNHNN
-331 NSTNNYAQNG
+331 NSANNYSQNG
-341 SASFSNNGYNSVLEH
+341 STSFSNNGYNSVLEN

-479 ETLDEMEIEDNS
+479 EALDKIEIEDNS

>member
-1 MNINI
+1 MNINT
-6 DTNQTIDK
+6 DANQTIDK
-14 FSGLNGETQDTSV
+14 FSGLNGEAQDTSV

-70 DFQNKKNNLPDLDKI
+70 DFESKKNNLPVLDKI

-95 SPTEKNKILDLIKL
+95 SSTEKNKILNLIKL
-109 DLTNLK
+109 DLSNLK

-126 FKNLLSEKSLKFPD
+126 FKNLLSEKSLKSPE
-140 NLTENTKL
+140 NLIENRKL
-148 LNNEKNNTNFKN
+148 LNNEKNNTKFKN
-160 LKNINDVKFNQQGI
+160 LKNIHNIKFNQQDI
-174 SIKDQEKLVYVQK
+174 SIKDQEKLVYGQK
-187 QELGAKDQ
+187 QEPEAKDQ
-195 KGSSLRDQISSFVKK
+195 KGSSLRDQLSSFVKK

-231 NQPNNSSSHFDT
+231 NQLNNSSSHFDA
-243 KIINNAMINFQ
+243 KVSNIAMINLQ
-254 DNQII
+254 DNQIF
-259 EKLQKNKINETK
+259 EKLQKKINETK
-271 NKENNKLNN
+271 NKENTN
-280 LSSHFDAKVS
+280 L
-290 NNPIINLQDN
+290 
-300 QIIEKLQKN
+300 
-309 KINEKKDK
+309 
-317 ENANFSTQQINHSN
+317 STQQLNHSN
-331 NSTNNYAQNG
+331 NSANNYSQNG
-341 SASFSNNGYNSVLEH
+341 STSFSNNGYNSVLEN

-393 KNLGMLKVSVKLK
+393 KNLGMLKVSVRLK

-479 ETLDEMEIEDNS
+479 ESLDEMEIEDNS

>member
-1 MNINI
+1 MNINT
-6 DTNQTIDK
+6 DANQNIDK
-14 FSGLNGETQDTSV
+14 FSGLNGEAQDTSV

-35 FKSEEISSDNNII
+35 FNSEEISSDNNDIN
-48 DKEYLFD
+48 KEYLFD
-55 EDDIKILDYIFHIIP
+55 ENDIKVFDYIFQIIP
-70 DFQNKKNNLPDLDKI
+70 DFESKKNNVSVLDKI
-85 KNTIKLDENL
+85 KNTIKLDGNL
-95 SPTEKNKILDLIKL
+95 SNTEKNKILDLIKL

-126 FKNLLSEKSLKFPD
+126 FKNLLSEKSVKSPD
-140 NLTENTKL
+140 NLTENNKL
-148 LNNEKNNTNFKN
+148 SNNEKKYTKFKN
-160 LKNINDVKFNQQGI
+160 LKNTNNVKFNQQDI
-174 SIKDQEKLVYVQK
+174 SFKDQEKLVYGQK

-195 KGSSLRDQISSFVKK
+195 KGYSLRDQLSSFVKK
-210 VKKNNHPNKIY
+210 VKKNKHPNKIY

-231 NQPNNSSSHFDT
+231 NQ
-243 KIINNAMINFQ
+243 
-254 DNQII
+254 
-259 EKLQKNKINETK
+259 
-271 NKENNKLNN
+271 LNN

-309 KINEKKDK
+309 KINETKNK
-317 ENANFSTQQINHSN
+317 ENTNLSTQQFNHNN
-331 NSTNNYAQNG
+331 NSANNYSQNG
-341 SASFSNNGYNSVLEH
+341 STSFSNNGYNSVLEN

-393 KNLGMLKVSVKLK
+393 KNLGMLKVSVRLK
-406 EGIGSVKIIAENS
+406 EGIGSVKIISENS

-465 NEKENQNGTAEKKV
+465 NEKENQNRTAEKKV
-479 ETLDEMEIEDNS
+479 EALDEIEIEDNS
-491 SRHIINVIA
+491 SRHVINVIA

>member
-1 MNINI
+1 MNINT
-6 DTNQTIDK
+6 DANQTIDK
-14 FSGLNGETQDTSV
+14 FLGLNGETQDTSV

-48 DKEYLFD
+48 DKEYLFH

-95 SPTEKNKILDLIKL
+95 SPTEKNKILDVIKL

-115 EIKLDLSGSKS
+115 EIKLDLSSSKS
-126 FKNLLSEKSLKFPD
+126 FKNLLSEKSLKYPD

-148 LNNEKNNTNFKN
+148 LNSKKNNTNFKN

-174 SIKDQEKLVYVQK
+174 SIKNQEKLVYVQK

-231 NQPNNSSSHFDT
+231 NQPNNLSSHFDV
-243 KIINNAMINFQ
+243 KIINNGMINLQ

-271 NKENNKLNN
+271 NKENTN
-280 LSSHFDAKVS
+280 L
-290 NNPIINLQDN
+290 
-300 QIIEKLQKN
+300 
-309 KINEKKDK
+309 
-317 ENANFSTQQINHSN
+317 STQQLNHSN
-331 NSTNNYAQNG
+331 NSANNYSQNG
-341 SASFSNNGYNSVLEH
+341 SASFSNNGYNSVLEN

-465 NEKENQNGTAEKKV
+465 NEKENQNGTAEKIV

>member
-1 MNINI
+1 MNINT
-6 DTNQTIDK
+6 DANQNIDK
-14 FSGLNGETQDTSV
+14 FSGLNGEAQDTSV

-35 FKSEEISSDNNII
+35 FNSEEISSDNNDIN
-48 DKEYLFD
+48 KEYLFD
-55 EDDIKILDYIFHIIP
+55 ENDIKVFDYIFQIIP
-70 DFQNKKNNLPDLDKI
+70 DFESKKNNVSVLDKI
-85 KNTIKLDENL
+85 KNTIKLDGNL
-95 SPTEKNKILDLIKL
+95 SNTEKNKILDLIKL

-126 FKNLLSEKSLKFPD
+126 FKNLLSEKSVKSPD
-140 NLTENTKL
+140 DLTENNKL
-148 LNNEKNNTNFKN
+148 SNNEKKYTKFKN
-160 LKNINDVKFNQQGI
+160 LKNTNNVKFNQQDI
-174 SIKDQEKLVYVQK
+174 SFKDQEKLVYGQK

-195 KGSSLRDQISSFVKK
+195 KGSSLRDQLSSFVKK
-210 VKKNNHPNKIY
+210 VKKNKHPNKIY

-231 NQPNNSSSHFDT
+231 NQ
-243 KIINNAMINFQ
+243 
-254 DNQII
+254 
-259 EKLQKNKINETK
+259 
-271 NKENNKLNN
+271 LNN

-317 ENANFSTQQINHSN
+317 ENTNLSTQQITHSN

-341 SASFSNNGYNSVLEH
+341 SASFSNNGYNSVLEN

-465 NEKENQNGTAEKKV
+465 NEKENQNRTAEKKV
-479 ETLDEMEIEDNS
+479 EALDEIEIEDNS
-491 SRHIINVIA
+491 SRHVINVIA

>member
-1 MNINI
+1 MNINT

-14 FSGLNGETQDTSV
+14 FSGLNGEAQDTSV

-35 FKSEEISSDNNII
+35 FNSEEISSDNNII
-48 DKEYLFD
+48 DKEYIFD

-70 DFQNKKNNLPDLDKI
+70 DFESKKNNLPVLDKI

-95 SPTEKNKILDLIKL
+95 SSTEKNKILNLIKL
-109 DLTNLK
+109 DLSNLK

-126 FKNLLSEKSLKFPD
+126 FKNLLSEKSLKSP
-140 NLTENTKL
+140 ENFIENKKL
-148 LNNEKNNTNFKN
+148 LNNEKNNTKFKN
-160 LKNINDVKFNQQGI
+160 LKNIHNVKFNQQDI
-174 SIKDQEKLVYVQK
+174 SIKDQEKLVYGQK
-187 QELGAKDQ
+187 QEPEAKDQ
-195 KGSSLRDQISSFVKK
+195 KGSSLRDQLSSFVKK

-231 NQPNNSSSHFDT
+231 NQLKNPSSHLDS
-243 KIINNAMINFQ
+243 KIINNAMINLQ
-254 DNQII
+254 DNQIF
-259 EKLQKNKINETK
+259 EKLQKKINETK
-271 NKENNKLNN
+271 NKENTN
-280 LSSHFDAKVS
+280 L
-290 NNPIINLQDN
+290 
-300 QIIEKLQKN
+300 
-309 KINEKKDK
+309 
-317 ENANFSTQQINHSN
+317 STQQLNHSN
-331 NSTNNYAQNG
+331 NSANNYSQNG
-341 SASFSNNGYNSVLEH
+341 STSFSNNGYNSVLEN

-393 KNLGMLKVSVKLK
+393 KNLGMLKVSVRLK

-440 INLEFLAKNENQ
+440 INLEFMAKNENQ

-479 ETLDEMEIEDNS
+479 ESLDEMEIEDNS

>member
-1 MNINI
+1 MNINT

-14 FSGLNGETQDTSV
+14 FSGLNGEAQDTSV

-35 FKSEEISSDNNII
+35 FNSEEISSDNNII
-48 DKEYLFD
+48 DKEYIFD
-55 EDDIKILDYIFHIIP
+55 EDYIKILDYIFHIIP
-70 DFQNKKNNLPDLDKI
+70 DFESKKNNLPDLDKI

-95 SPTEKNKILDLIKL
+95 SETEKNKILNLIKL
-109 DLTNLK
+109 DLSNLK
-115 EIKLDLSGSKS
+115 EIKLDLSSSKS
-126 FKNLLSEKSLKFPD
+126 FKNLLSEKSLKSP
-140 NLTENTKL
+140 ENFIENKKL
-148 LNNEKNNTNFKN
+148 LNNEKNNTKFKN
-160 LKNINDVKFNQQGI
+160 LKNIHNVKFNQQDI
-174 SIKDQEKLVYVQK
+174 SIKDQEKLVYGQK
-187 QELGAKDQ
+187 QEPEAKDQ
-195 KGSSLRDQISSFVKK
+195 KGSSLRDQLSSFVKK

-231 NQPNNSSSHFDT
+231 NQLNNSSSHFDA
-243 KIINNAMINFQ
+243 KVSNIAMINLQ
-254 DNQII
+254 DNQIF
-259 EKLQKNKINETK
+259 EKLQKKINETK
-271 NKENNKLNN
+271 NKENTN
-280 LSSHFDAKVS
+280 L
-290 NNPIINLQDN
+290 
-300 QIIEKLQKN
+300 
-309 KINEKKDK
+309 
-317 ENANFSTQQINHSN
+317 STQQLNHSN
-331 NSTNNYAQNG
+331 NSANNYSQNG
-341 SASFSNNGYNSVLEH
+341 STSFSNNGYNSVLEN

-393 KNLGMLKVSVKLK
+393 KNLGMLKVSVRLK

-452 NFGSNNQSNQNSN
+452 NLGSNNQSNQNSN
-465 NEKENQNGTAEKKV
+465 NEKENQNRTAEKKD
-479 ETLDEMEIEDNS
+479 EILDEIEIEDNS

>member
-1 MNINI
+1 MNINT
-6 DTNQTIDK
+6 DANQTIDK
-14 FSGLNGETQDTSV
+14 FSGLNGEAQDTSV

-35 FKSEEISSDNNII
+35 FKSEEISSDNNVI

-95 SPTEKNKILDLIKL
+95 SETEKNKILNLIKL
-109 DLTNLK
+109 NLTNLK

-140 NLTENTKL
+140 NLTENKKL

-160 LKNINDVKFNQQGI
+160 LRNINNVQFNQHDI
-174 SIKDQEKLVYVQK
+174 SIKDQEKLVYGQK

-195 KGSSLRDQISSFVKK
+195 NGSSLRDQLSSFVKK

-231 NQPNNSSSHFDT
+231 NQLNNSSSHFDT
-243 KIINNAMINFQ
+243 KIINNAMINLQ

-271 NKENNKLNN
+271 NKENTN
-280 LSSHFDAKVS
+280 L
-290 NNPIINLQDN
+290 
-300 QIIEKLQKN
+300 
-309 KINEKKDK
+309 
-317 ENANFSTQQINHSN
+317 STQQFNHSN
-331 NSTNNYAQNG
+331 NSTSNYSQNG
-341 SASFSNNGYNSVLEH
+341 STSFSNNGYNSVLEN

-452 NFGSNNQSNQNSN
+452 NFGSSNQSNQNSN

-479 ETLDEMEIEDNS
+479 EALDEIEIEDNS

>member
-1 MNINI
+1 MNINT
-6 DTNQTIDK
+6 DANQNIDK
-14 FSGLNGETQDTSV
+14 FSGLNGEAQDTSV

-35 FKSEEISSDNNII
+35 FKSEEISSENSFI

-55 EDDIKILDYIFHIIP
+55 EDDIKVLDYIFHIIP
-70 DFQNKKNNLPDLDKI
+70 DFESKKNNLPVLDKI

-95 SPTEKNKILDLIKL
+95 SPTEKNKILNLIKL
-109 DLTNLK
+109 DLSNLK

-126 FKNLLSEKSLKFPD
+126 FKNLLSEKSLKSPE
-140 NLTENTKL
+140 NLTENKKL
-148 LNNEKNNTNFKN
+148 LNNEKNNTKFKNFKN
-160 LKNINDVKFNQQGI
+160 IHNVKFNQQDI
-174 SIKDQEKLVYVQK
+174 SIKDQEKLVYGQK
-187 QELGAKDQ
+187 QELRAKDQ
-195 KGSSLRDQISSFVKK
+195 KGSSLRDQLSSFVKK
-210 VKKNNHPNKIY
+210 VKKNKHPNKIY

-231 NQPNNSSSHFDT
+231 NQ
-243 KIINNAMINFQ
+243 
-254 DNQII
+254 
-259 EKLQKNKINETK
+259 
-271 NKENNKLNN
+271 LNN

-317 ENANFSTQQINHSN
+317 ENTNLSTQQITHSN

-341 SASFSNNGYNSVLEH
+341 SASFSNNGYNSVLEN

-465 NEKENQNGTAEKKV
+465 NEKENQNRTAEKKV
-479 ETLDEMEIEDNS
+479 EALDEIEIEDNS
-491 SRHIINVIA
+491 SRHVINVIA